1 MGQDQSG
8 RDQSLEDIGIR
19 GQISLGWYLAQNHE
33 GRVSRLLTGS
43 YGGMLTYAKELRL
56 PKPRLKSD
64 LTSVRAPSSYRVSIP
79 RRKSITPL
87 GMKIS
92 NLRHHLT
99 PLSLE
104 NLLDGHSRSQDIEPS
119 LSTCRCAPPASC
131 PWKLL
136 LRGGGSPSV
145 SGFVD
150 DILFRDDTH
159 SFRTF
164 LKVFQKRSHSISKYG
179 EWRVL
184 MLGVAVSCVD
194 DAHDFA

>member
-1 MGQDQSG
+1 MT
-8 RDQSLEDIGIR
+8 
-19 GQISLGWYLAQNHE
+19 N
-33 GRVSRLLTGS
+33 
-43 YGGMLTYAKELRL
+43 AKELTL
-56 PKPRLKSD
+56 PRRRLKSD
-64 LTSVRAPSSYRVSIP
+64 LTSVRAPSSCRVSIP
-79 RRKSITPL
+79 RRKNITPL
-87 GMKIS
+87 GMKIP
-92 NLRHHLT
+92 NRRHQLT
-99 PLSLE
+99 PRSLE
-104 NLLDGHSRSQDIEPS
+104 NLLDGHSRSQGIESS
-119 LSTCRCAPPASC
+119 LSTCRCVPPASC

-164 LKVFQKRSHSISKYG
+164 VKVFQKRSQSISKYG

-184 MLGVAVSCVD
+184 VLGVAVSCVD